1 MYFKYL
7 PCIKDIFLD
16 SENRL
21 VKKQWNLM
29 KVPAVKEVTPTAGLT
44 YKWVSDILVC
54 QMTLLKN
61 NNRAEKGVRKGLGGK
76 GEAAAILNKVV
87 KMGPHW

>member
-21 VKKQWNLM
+21 VKKQWNWM
-29 KVPAVKEVTPTAGLT
+29 KVPAVTGYTCCRFNLQVSEWYTS
-44 YKWVSDILVC
+44 VSD
-54 QMTLLKN
+54 
-61 NNRAEKGVRKGLGGK
+61 G
-76 GEAAAILNKVV
+76 AIK
-87 KMGPHW
+87 K